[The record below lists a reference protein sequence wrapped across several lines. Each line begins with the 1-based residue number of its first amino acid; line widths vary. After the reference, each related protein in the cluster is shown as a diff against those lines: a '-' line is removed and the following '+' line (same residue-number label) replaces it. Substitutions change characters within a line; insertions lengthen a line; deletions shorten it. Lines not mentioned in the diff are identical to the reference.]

1 MPRSNVSQ
9 EQLLAHLRYE
19 VGKLYWRPRGYGRF
33 DKQFADKEAGCVTD
47 YRYKLMSYNKG
58 NMLVHLAIWIMH
70 NGEIPEGMEIDH
82 INGNP
87 LDNRIENLRLASR
100 SQNAFNTRIRKSNKS
115 GVKGVNWNKANNNW
129 RARITVNKKEI
140 EIGSYETIEE
150 AKVAIAA
157 ARIKYHGDYA
167 NFGYREAA

>member
-1 MPRSNVSQ
+1 MRLVATQ
-9 EQLLAHLRYE
+9 DELCKRLRYE
-19 VGKLYWRPRGYGRF
+19 NGALYWLPRGYGKF
-33 DKQFADKEAGCVTD
+33 DKQFAEKEAGGMTP
-47 YRYKLMSYNKG
+47 RGYKTIAYNNG
-58 NMLVHLAIWIMH
+58 HLLNHHAVWIMH
-70 NGEIPEGMEIDH
+70 NGDMPENMEIDH

-100 SQNAFNTRIRKSNKS
+100 SQNAFNTSLRKDNKS

-150 AKVAIAA
+150 AKLAIAA